1 MLLNCTHKGRAG
13 GSSSSQDPGKR
24 INIHQVS
31 VFMNKRMTADRR
43 QEGAA
48 ATSGYISAC
57 IRSFIIRT
65 SFDIEIIAFI

>member
-43 QEGAA
+43 QEGLQQLLD
-48 ATSGYISAC
+48 TSLHASEALLLELALIS
-57 IRSFIIRT
+57 RS
-65 SFDIEIIAFI
+65 

>member
-31 VFMNKRMTADRR
+31 VFMNKRMTADSR

-48 ATSGYISAC
+48 SEALLLELALIS
-57 IRSFIIRT
+57 RS
-65 SFDIEIIAFI
+65 

>member
-48 ATSGYISAC
+48 ATSGYLDTYLYASEVLLGELALISN
-57 IRSFIIRT
+57 
-65 SFDIEIIAFI
+65 

>member
-13 GSSSSQDPGKR
+13 GSSSSQDSAKR

-48 ATSGYISAC
+48 ATSGYLDTSLYASEVLLSELALISN
-57 IRSFIIRT
+57 
-65 SFDIEIIAFI
+65 

>member
-13 GSSSSQDPGKR
+13 GSSSQDSAKR
-24 INIHQVS
+24 INIDQVS

-43 QEGAA
+43 QEGAP
-48 ATSGYISAC
+48 ATSGNNSAC
-57 IRSFIIRT
+57 IRGFIIRT

>member
-24 INIHQVS
+24 INIDQVS
-31 VFMNKRMTADRR
+31 VFMNKRMTADGGRR
-43 QEGAA
+43 GAA
-48 ATSGYISAC
+48 TTSGYIPAC

>member
-31 VFMNKRMTADRR
+31 VFMNKRMTADGGRR
-43 QEGAA
+43 GLQQLLD
-48 ATSGYISAC
+48 TSLHASEALLLELALIS
-57 IRSFIIRT
+57 RS
-65 SFDIEIIAFI
+65 